1 MDERGEIYCNEV
13 RESLVKITEQ
23 LNYIANTVES
33 LRKDIKANDEKIRA
47 FEIQMIKLAD
57 TTTQQQ
63 KEIEATITRLDKT
76 KAWIAGIASAVIIS
90 ILLALLKL
98 IIPSI

>member
-1 MDERGEIYCNEV
+1 MDERGEIYCKDV

-23 LNYIANTVES
+23 LSYIASTVES

-57 TTTQQQ
+57 TTAQQQ
-63 KEIEATITRLDKT
+63 KEIESTVTRLDKT
-76 KAWIAGIASAVIIS
+76 KTWLFGIASAVIIS
-90 ILLALLKL
+90 ILMALLKL

>member
-1 MDERGEIYCNEV
+1 MDEKGELYYKDV

-23 LNYIANTVES
+23 LNYIASTVES

-57 TTTQQQ
+57 TTAQQQ
-63 KEIEATITRLDKT
+63 KEIESTVTRLDKT
-76 KAWIAGIASAVIIS
+76 KTWIAGIASAVIIS
-90 ILLALLKL
+90 ILVALLKL